1 MARPTRQTPKRRRT
15 RAKTPAGKTTSAQV
29 LQRQLARLTAEQKV
43 ERGRHARQ
51 LAALRRGT
59 DRRLAAM
66 VAELASLRHHEA
78 RAAALSRLLEER
90 DARIAELETLLRS
103 PTQLG

>member
-1 MARPTRQTPKRRRT
+1 MAGPAPKTSKRRRT
-15 RAKTPAGKTTSAQV
+15 RAKSPATKTPSAQV
-29 LQRQLARLTAEQKV
+29 LRRQIARLTAAWEA
-43 ERGRHARQ
+43 ERSRNVRA
-51 LAALRRGT
+51 LAAVRRGA

-66 VAELASLRHHEA
+66 VAEIASLRHHEA

>member
-1 MARPTRQTPKRRRT
+1 MAGRTRQSPKRRRT
-15 RAKTPAGKTTSAQV
+15 RVKAPASKTATAQV
-29 LQRQLARLTAEQKV
+29 LRRQIARLTAAWEA
-43 ERGRHARQ
+43 ERTRHVRQ
-51 LAALRRGT
+51 LAAVRRGA

-66 VAELASLRHHEA
+66 VGELASLRHHEA

>member
-1 MARPTRQTPKRRRT
+1 MARRTPQSPKRSRT
-15 RAKTPAGKTTSAQV
+15 RAKSATKTTSAQ
-29 LQRQLARLTAEQKV
+29 LLRRQIARLTAAWEA

-51 LAALRRGT
+51 LAAVRRGA

-90 DARIAELETLLRS
+90 DARIAQLETLLRS
-103 PTQLG
+103 PTKLW